1 MPHLQKRKII
11 RVGSSSFG
19 VILPMPWLKYNK
31 MKNGDLVEVISNGSI
46 EIKPIEKEGSQVE

>member
-1 MPHLQKRKII
+1 MPHLQQRKII

-46 EIKPIEKEGSQVE
+46 EIKPIEKGGS

>member
-11 RVGSSSFG
+11 RVGSTSFG

-31 MKNGDLVEVISNGSI
+31 LKNGDLVEVISNGSI
-46 EIKPIEKEGSQVE
+46 EIKPIEKGEPQAE